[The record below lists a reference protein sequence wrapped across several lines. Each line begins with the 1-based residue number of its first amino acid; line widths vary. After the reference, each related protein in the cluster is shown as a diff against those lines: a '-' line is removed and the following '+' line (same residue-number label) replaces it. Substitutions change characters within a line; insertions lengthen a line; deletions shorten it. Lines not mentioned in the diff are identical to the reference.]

1 MVDLGL
7 CKVSSSLGYF
17 TLRGASCSDLN
28 FRGFHRPVTAA
39 KPHFQILQFV
49 VKIKYLG
56 TLKYDFRK

>member
-17 TLRGASCSDLN
+17 TPCAGL
-28 FRGFHRPVTAA
+28 RGFHRPVTAPQ
-39 KPHFQILQFV
+39 PHFQILQFSL
-49 VKIKYLG
+49 KIKYLG